1 MSLIYISLYIF
12 HLLVHVSVAQLS
24 FWEMLG
30 TNWCLK
36 VKRQNVHSIL
46 TKYYEKLGLPVILM
60 TSTRVKKGNNG
71 SFLKAGAYQNRCA
84 MYKWRRSLPFI
95 ASIERRLTWTWTW
108 ENSVQKLRANHNKTQ
123 CQLCKRRVGLSIPLQ
138 LLFLVCSGKGFH
150 LWMQSL
156 GGSVFGHFR
165 HDDKQTNSPLFLVEA
180 CGSLIQ

>member
-1 MSLIYISLYIF
+1 MSLTRGPNWPTWLKKRYVTNTGPQPISMIKKKVRHQHGAPANLHDKKNVTSPTWGPNWPFRCLDLYSLIYISLYIF

-108 ENSVQKLRANHNKTQ
+108 
-123 CQLCKRRVGLSIPLQ
+123 
-138 LLFLVCSGKGFH
+138 
-150 LWMQSL
+150 
-156 GGSVFGHFR
+156 
-165 HDDKQTNSPLFLVEA
+165 
-180 CGSLIQ
+180 